1 MDRIF
6 LQSAF
11 CHSPSPRLSTEPL
24 KVAGASAAFLKAL
37 HAAYVLDPKNVR
49 NKRNYERLF
58 PQANQ

>member
-1 MDRIF
+1 VPFVTRHLPLF
-6 LQSAF
+6 QQN
-11 CHSPSPRLSTEPL
+11 L